1 LAAETSRKK
10 GPKRSSG
17 IRCFV
22 ALEAGIGVGAALRD
36 AAGTL
41 PFGGIRWVPAHQLHF
56 TLKFLGEVPDDRI
69 AAARD
74 EAARAAAGVSPFDLA
89 LEGLGAFPAAGP
101 PRVVWAGCG
110 AGREEL
116 VALAKAVEAAFAEAL
131 FSPEPRPFSPHLT
144 LGRVKDPRAIQARP
158 FRDALARGVAAK
170 FGTIAAREIVLFRSD
185 LSSAGPTYTALSR
198 HALSVR

>member
-1 LAAETSRKK
+1 M
-10 GPKRSSG
+10 
-17 IRCFV
+17 
-22 ALEAGIGVGAALRD
+22 ALEAGSGVGAALRD

-74 EAARAAAGVSPFDLA
+74 AATRAAAGVPPFDLA

-116 VALAKAVEAAFAEAL
+116 VAMAAAVEAAFGEAGFL
-131 FSPEPRPFSPHLT
+131 KEPRPFSPHLT
-144 LGRVKDPRAIQARP
+144 LGRVKDPRAIPTRP
-158 FRDALARGVAAK
+158 FRDALSRGAVAR
-170 FGTIAAREIVLFRSD
+170 FGTIAAREIVLLRSD
-185 LSSAGPTYTALSR
+185 LLPAGPSYVPLVTAPLAGRSDLPRSAG
-198 HALSVR
+198 